1 MKISLH
7 IRMRKEQETKMTEDC
22 AHTELHHKAEE
33 DDKDESTSAKHFIR
47 VACKAETRVV
57 L

>member
-1 MKISLH
+1 
-7 IRMRKEQETKMTEDC
+7 MRKEQETKMTEDC